1 MSMKEAYQKK
11 LQAQIE
17 EWNLEIEKLK
27 AQVKGYEADTQIEYE
42 NKIAELKT
50 FNDRLRLKAL
60 EIENASEDAWE
71 DLKTGAE
78 EAKDAFLEGFNSA
91 KSRFP

>member
-27 AQVKGYEADTQIEYE
+27 AQVKGYEAD
-42 NKIAELKT
+42 
-50 FNDRLRLKAL
+50 
-60 EIENASEDAWE
+60 
-71 DLKTGAE
+71 
-78 EAKDAFLEGFNSA
+78 
-91 KSRFP
+91 SRT